1 MKRSKDKFYM
11 KQIFDCILD
20 GEIIATGKIAKEI
33 GLSEKSVRNRL
44 NELSD
49 FLLENNLGEIQRKP
63 RVGIWL
69 EANENQKEEIQKA
82 LSDEDLQVGNYDPR
96 DRVNETLKI
105 FFNLRPW
112 QTMTTQKLSEKLFL
126 SVPTML
132 KVLKECEEWLEVY
145 HISLVNER
153 GKGYRLKSEENEYRV
168 ALKNLIMMKKP
179 GEEIKENIDYFFSNI
194 DVSAIRKCI
203 IQTEN
208 EWDYHFTDESFYEIL
223 IYCCIAY
230 KRKELALPLVSDYFP
245 KELKILKKYNEYAF
259 TVAIFEKLE
268 EVFHVHFLTEDV
280 LFLSI
285 QILCSKFIGISDVDV
300 TLSQV
305 KKYDNKLVDFVD
317 RMLKV
322 IRDILDVDLT
332 SDEKVKE
339 SLIIHLRPTIF
350 RLRYGT
356 PQKNALIDFIKKNI
370 RMYFVQAG
378 RSVFCLKNIMDFR
391 LQKMKLDISC
401 YIFRQRLKEKNI
413 STAR

>member
-11 KQIFDCILD
+11 KQIFDCISD

-49 FLLENNLGEIQRKP
+49 FLLENKLGEIQRKP

-69 EANENQKEEIQKA
+69 EANENQKEEIQKI
-82 LSDEDLQVGNYDPR
+82 LSDENLQVGNYDPR
-96 DRVNETLKI
+96 DRVNETLKV

-112 QTMTTQKLSEKLFL
+112 QTMTTQKLAEKLFL

-245 KELKILKKYNEYAF
+245 EELKILKKYNEYAF

-268 EVFHVHFLTEDV
+268 EVFHVHFLIEDPE
-280 LFLSI
+280 LF
-285 QILCSKFIGISDVDV
+285 
-300 TLSQV
+300 T
-305 KKYDNKLVDFVD
+305 
-317 RMLKV
+317 
-322 IRDILDVDLT
+322 T
-332 SDEKVKE
+332 S
-339 SLIIHLRPTIF
+339 
-350 RLRYGT
+350 
-356 PQKNALIDFIKKNI
+356 
-370 RMYFVQAG
+370 
-378 RSVFCLKNIMDFR
+378 
-391 LQKMKLDISC
+391 SC
-401 YIFRQRLKEKNI
+401 
-413 STAR
+413 

>member
-1 MKRSKDKFYM
+1 M
-11 KQIFDCILD
+11 I
-20 GEIIATGKIAKEI
+20 
-33 GLSEKSVRNRL
+33 
-44 NELSD
+44 
-49 FLLENNLGEIQRKP
+49 
-63 RVGIWL
+63 
-69 EANENQKEEIQKA
+69 
-82 LSDEDLQVGNYDPR
+82 
-96 DRVNETLKI
+96 
-105 FFNLRPW
+105 
-112 QTMTTQKLSEKLFL
+112 
-126 SVPTML
+126 
-132 KVLKECEEWLEVY
+132 
-145 HISLVNER
+145 
-153 GKGYRLKSEENEYRV
+153 
-168 ALKNLIMMKKP
+168 
-179 GEEIKENIDYFFSNI
+179 
-194 DVSAIRKCI
+194 
-203 IQTEN
+203 
-208 EWDYHFTDESFYEIL
+208 
-223 IYCCIAY
+223 
-230 KRKELALPLVSDYFP
+230 
-245 KELKILKKYNEYAF
+245 
-259 TVAIFEKLE
+259 
-268 EVFHVHFLTEDV
+268 EDV

-401 YIFRQRLKEKNI
+401 YIFRQRSKEKNI